1 MGTMAPPS
9 DDQSK
14 IVMGY
19 PRMNRYPPPYGYPK
33 PDLAY
38 HHHKDYANSINP
50 NHYPQSFDGY
60 YYQQTYAP
68 LVPEPSRTTS
78 VGRAMI
84 SLLIFLTLGMC
95 MLSIVIFLLFGT
107 EDPDFHLVSL
117 TVPNFNVTNSS
128 LVASWD
134 ANITVTNQNEAFKVQ
149 FLQVVSSF
157 FHEEDLLAISPLQ
170 SFQVET
176 RQTLGMSFGVAT
188 DPTNQ
193 EKLHNG
199 VFPSIVQE
207 RSTGIVCFS
216 LRLSL
221 KAEYKSNSL
230 WKKASLKVNC
240 KNLQV
245 SFSPTGEGKWTE
257 DFPKKCLLFS

>member
-1 MGTMAPPS
+1 VASPS
-9 DDQSK
+9 DDRSK

-19 PRMNRYPPPYGYPK
+19 PPMNRYPQ

-38 HHHKDYANSINP
+38 HHHKGYENSVNP
-50 NHYPQSFDGY
+50 NYYPQSFDGY

-84 SLLIFLTLGMC
+84 SLLVFLTLGMC

-107 EDPDFHLVSL
+107 DNPDFHLVSL
-117 TVPNFNVTNSS
+117 TVPNFNVTNTS
-128 LVASWD
+128 LLATWY
-134 ANITVTNQNEAFKVQ
+134 ANITVTNKNEAFKVH
-149 FLQVVSSF
+149 FLHVVSSVF
-157 FHEEDLLAISPLQ
+157 YEEDMLGISPLQ
-170 SFQVET
+170 PFQVHT
-176 RQTLGMSFGVAT
+176 RETLGMSFRVTT
-188 DPTNQ
+188 DPLNQ

-199 VFPSIVQE
+199 VFPSIVQD
-207 RSTGIVCFS
+207 RSTSIVFFS

-221 KAEYKSNSL
+221 KAEYKSSSL

-240 KNLQV
+240 KNMQV
-245 SFSPTGEGKWTE
+245 SFSPTGEGKLTE
-257 DFPKKCLLFS
+257 DFLNECVLFSQ